1 MKKNLF
7 YLFALICSMSLFTAC
22 SDDDDPA
29 WTKIPSQTI
38 SAENLSLTTNTQSNP
53 NASVKLAMSDE
64 QNGILTLSKAIRGLD
79 EVEVNVTVTE
89 QVDGSFKFQGEKN
102 VETTT
107 KAVADLVSSTN
118 VKVEGTITLD
128 GKAEIAVTTAATGN
142 LVKKWMLCD
151 AITFNDKSKIEH
163 APFRLNWVSPY
174 KDDKG
179 QNEGLAA
186 DNIQHMGSIVI
197 SGMMAKLLKDVEF
210 KANGSIV
217 ANYAKDVDINQ
228 EDIISGIFGG
238 EGLPST
244 DDVTWLTSPANLAYW
259 YVGGDYVYVLL
270 DIPAIVTEAM
280 KDVEDSSMT
289 PESILQIVEMV
300 KGMSGAQI
308 KELLGGLLSSM
319 GNDNVLSKL
328 DLTKISDND
337 IEKLIGY
344 VVNGFP
350 LSYQLSEV
358 TLKNGSKVDDVHIY
372 LDKDLFDIFMPA
384 LYPMLPDL
392 DVMVKNMTI
401 EMYGQTV
408 PVWNLVEGLTAMKS
422 LTELEGIWKATTL
435 FNVGLDLV
443 TGSLKVEE
451 EE

>member
-22 SDDDDPA
+22 SDDDDPT
-29 WTKIPSQTI
+29 WKKVPSQSI
-38 SAENLSLTTNTQSNP
+38 SAENLSLTTNAQSNP
-53 NASVKLAMSDE
+53 NASVKLAMSDA
-64 QNGILTLSKAIRGLD
+64 QNGVLTLSNAVRGLD
-79 EVEVNVTVTE
+79 EVEVNVTVVE
-89 QVDGSFKFQGEKN
+89 QTDGSFKFQGEKS
-102 VETTT
+102 VGTTT
-107 KAVADLVSSTN
+107 KAVADLVSSTT

-128 GKAEIAVTTAATGN
+128 GKAEVAVTTAATGN

-151 AITFNDKSKIEH
+151 DIIFGEKSSIAH

-174 KDDKG
+174 KDSEG

-197 SGMMAKLLKDVEF
+197 SGIMTKLLKDVEF
-210 KANGSIV
+210 KANGSII

-228 EDIISGIFGG
+228 DDIISGIFGG

-244 DDVTWLTSPANLAYW
+244 DGITWLTSPANLAYW
-259 YVGGDYVYVLL
+259 YVGGDHIYVLL
-270 DIPAIVTEAM
+270 DIPVIVTEAM
-280 KDVEDSSMT
+280 KDAEGSSMT

-308 KELLGGLLSSM
+308 KELLGGILKNM
-319 GNDNVLSKL
+319 GSDNILSKL
-328 DLTKISDND
+328 DITKISDAD

-358 TLKNGSKVDDVHIY
+358 TLKNGNKVEDVHVY
-372 LDKDLFDIFMPA
+372 LDKGIFDIFMPA

-401 EMYGQTV
+401 EMFGQPM
-408 PVWNLVEGLTAMKS
+408 PVWGLIEGLTGLKS
-422 LTELEGIWKATTL
+422 LTEFEGIWKATTL
-435 FNVGLDLV
+435 FNVGLDLA

-451 EE
+451 EK